1 MRLAVPAS
9 CRCLVWLLRSI
20 NWKYSQL
27 AFDSYAHMVWYVLP
41 FKPSSSLFPILC
53 YLISIWFTLT
63 TGNDVPDAGMK
74 LKIIATETFR
84 PFFRDTPQLDE
95 DPCSDATNVVSFDLK
110 NHDKAG
116 GGVTTTGETS
126 LAQKYCRNCTPCK
139 FRFDDEEVMFWFC
152 IDTHF
157 AYYWRFQS
165 PTGDD
170 RGECNDGRGCR
181 VRDTCW

>member
-1 MRLAVPAS
+1 
-9 CRCLVWLLRSI
+9 
-20 NWKYSQL
+20 
-27 AFDSYAHMVWYVLP
+27 MVWYVLP

-74 LKIIATETFR
+74 LKIIANETFR

-157 AYYWRFQS
+157 AYY
-165 PTGDD
+165 
-170 RGECNDGRGCR
+170 
-181 VRDTCW
+181 